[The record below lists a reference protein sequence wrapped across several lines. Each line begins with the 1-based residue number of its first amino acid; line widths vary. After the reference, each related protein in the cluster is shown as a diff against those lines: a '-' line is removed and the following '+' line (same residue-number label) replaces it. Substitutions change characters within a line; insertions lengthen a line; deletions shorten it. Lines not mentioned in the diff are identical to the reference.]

1 MSALTKT
8 ATVSRP
14 EACLTPDRYL
24 NVQSPMPPKKSS
36 ARSPKATRKSPRQK
50 AGQRSLPDVAARR
63 VDDEDEDDVSSEDD
77 ASVEEDHMPACRH

>member
-50 AGQRSLPDVAARR
+50 GTPASVPDVVPERLG
-63 VDDEDEDDVSSEDD
+63 DEDEEDDVESEDD
-77 ASVEEDHMPACRH
+77 ASVDENPHAGV